1 MHLMSSN
8 NNSNHRFLHFQQ
20 FISVSIFIFGLLF
33 IVPAPLWAESGMPL
47 QEIRSQTGARLEW
60 DPMRQMG
67 SLEKGEQSLVY
78 QLDSPFLLV
87 NYDSFKSIVPP
98 RRGEKG
104 DIWFS
109 QEDAR
114 YLLDT
119 LGLKSADESQHYIST
134 IIIDAGHGGKDS
146 GAVGRF
152 TEDGKSTV
160 IMEKDLVLTVA
171 RQLAGRLRS
180 RYPEKNVVLTRDDD
194 VYLTLEERTQI
205 ANDIELGER
214 EAMIFLSIHANAS
227 LNSKAKG
234 FEVWYLPPDYR
245 RKLID
250 PETLDESSRE
260 VAPILNTMLEE
271 EYTVESILLAQ
282 NILSGLDT
290 TIGREHENRGL
301 KEETWF
307 VVRNAKMP
315 SVLVEIGFV
324 TNQEEALRMRST
336 DHLKKI
342 TDGIYNGVHGFVE
355 HFENTSVEE

>member
-1 MHLMSSN
+1 MSVN
-8 NNSNHRFLHFQQ
+8 NNSRQRFAHNIHL
-20 FISVSIFIFGLLF
+20 ITASIFIFAVLCF
-33 IVPAPLWAESGMPL
+33 IPLPLWGDSGMPL
-47 QEIRSQTGARLEW
+47 QEIRSRTGARLEW

-67 SLEKGEQSLVY
+67 SLEKGETSLVY

-87 NYDSFKSIVPP
+87 NYDSFKAIVPP
-98 RRGEKG
+98 ERGEKG

-109 QEDAR
+109 QKDAT

-119 LGLKSADESQHYIST
+119 LGLKSAHESQHFIST

-152 TEDGKSTV
+152 SGSEEPIV

-171 RQLAGRLRS
+171 RQLAARLRT
-180 RYPEKNVVLTRDDD
+180 RYPEKNVVLTRDED

-205 ANDIELGER
+205 ANGIELGER
-214 EAMIFLSIHANAS
+214 EAMIFISVHANAS
-227 LNSKAKG
+227 LNSKAEG

-250 PETLDESSRE
+250 PASLDESARD

-282 NILSGLDT
+282 NILSGLDA
-290 TIGREHENRGL
+290 TIGGTHVNRGL

-324 TNQEEALRMRST
+324 TNREEALRMRNTS
-336 DHLKKI
+336 HLKKI
-342 TDGIYNGVHGFVE
+342 TDGIYNGVHGFIE
-355 HFENTSVEE
+355 HFENTSVRE